1 MSHTFVHISI
11 NDYLCTIIISQKTH
25 IMNKHAVLEFERVK
39 QEKVVMADES
49 ALPVTLDN
57 EKFVSPNFVISLC
70 HKGSCKADFDMR
82 PIEFKQHDIAVMLPD
97 HIIGHGE
104 CSEDYSTTMIVI
116 DREFFDQLTN
126 REAFSGYLK
135 YKNHPNYHLNE
146 EQYSQINTILAT
158 LRLVIEI
165 DHPKRIESLANLL
178 DILFYALTDYRGE
191 ESLDKNENRNTFLF
205 NSFYDLLIE
214 NYQQH
219 HEIAWYSEKL
229 CLTPKYFSGVIR
241 QITGKSA
248 AQWINEVLVLHAKRL
263 LYTRRDMNIQQIAF
277 ELGFKGNANFCRFF
291 KDQTGLRPSQY
302 RKQQ

>member
-1 MSHTFVHISI
+1 
-11 NDYLCTIIISQKTH
+11 
-25 IMNKHAVLEFERVK
+25 MNKHAVLEFERVK

-57 EKFVSPNFVISLC
+57 EIFVSPNFVISLC

-126 REAFSGYLK
+126 RESFSGYLK
-135 YKNHPNYHLNE
+135 YKNRPNYHLNE
-146 EQYSQINTILAT
+146 EQYSQINTLLAT

-263 LYTRRDMNIQQIAF
+263 LYTRRDMNVQQIAY

-291 KDQTGLRPSQY
+291 KDQTGLRPSEY

>member
-1 MSHTFVHISI
+1 
-11 NDYLCTIIISQKTH
+11 
-25 IMNKHAVLEFERVK
+25 MNKHAVLELERVK

-57 EKFVSPNFVISLC
+57 EIFVSPNFVISLC

-126 REAFSGYLK
+126 RESFSGYLK
-135 YKNHPNYHLNE
+135 YKNRPNYHLNE
-146 EQYSQINTILAT
+146 EQYSQINTLLAT

-263 LYTRRDMNIQQIAF
+263 LYTRRDMNVQQIAY

-291 KDQTGLRPSQY
+291 KDQTGLRPSEY
-302 RKQQ
+302 RKQL

>member
-1 MSHTFVHISI
+1 
-11 NDYLCTIIISQKTH
+11 
-25 IMNKHAVLEFERVK
+25 MNKHAVLEFERVK

-57 EKFVSPNFVISLC
+57 EIFVSPNFVISLC

-146 EQYSQINTILAT
+146 EQYSQINTLLAT

-263 LYTRRDMNIQQIAF
+263 LYTRRDMNVQQIAY

-291 KDQTGLRPSQY
+291 KDQTGLRPSEY
-302 RKQQ
+302 RKSK

>member
-1 MSHTFVHISI
+1 MFIH
-11 NDYLCTIIISQKTH
+11 
-25 IMNKHAVLEFERVK
+25 
-39 QEKVVMADES
+39 
-49 ALPVTLDN
+49 
-57 EKFVSPNFVISLC
+57 
-70 HKGSCKADFDMR
+70 DMR

-126 REAFSGYLK
+126 RESFSGYLK
-135 YKNHPNYHLNE
+135 YKNRPNYHLNE
-146 EQYSQINTILAT
+146 EQYSQINTLLAT

-263 LYTRRDMNIQQIAF
+263 LYTRRDMNVQQIAY

-291 KDQTGLRPSQY
+291 KDQTGLRPSEY

>member
-1 MSHTFVHISI
+1 
-11 NDYLCTIIISQKTH
+11 
-25 IMNKHAVLEFERVK
+25 MNKHAVLEFERVK

-263 LYTRRDMNIQQIAF
+263 LYTRRDMNVQQIAY

-291 KDQTGLRPSQY
+291 KDQTGLRPSEY

>member
-1 MSHTFVHISI
+1 
-11 NDYLCTIIISQKTH
+11 
-25 IMNKHAVLEFERVK
+25 MNKHAVLELERVK

-57 EKFVSPNFVISLC
+57 EIFVSPNFVISLC

-126 REAFSGYLK
+126 RESFSGYLK
-135 YKNHPNYHLNE
+135 YKNRPNYHLNE

-158 LRLVIEI
+158 LRLVVEI
-165 DHPKRIESLANLL
+165 HHPKRIESLANLL

-263 LYTRRDMNIQQIAF
+263 LYTRRDMNVQQIAY

-291 KDQTGLRPSQY
+291 KDQTGLRPSEY
-302 RKQQ
+302 RKSK